1 MEEEQVI
8 GGHGC
13 SWVGDFLARW
23 VGRWRER
30 VKGDVEVLGVGGCG
44 CGHGVC
50 GLGGVSLCSGGHGWG
65 KG

>member
-1 MEEEQVI
+1 M
-8 GGHGC
+8 
-13 SWVGDFLARW
+13 
-23 VGRWRER
+23 
-30 VKGDVEVLGVGGCG
+30 KGDVEVLGVGGCG